1 MEPRPKIKLTLSPL
15 DNTLEL
21 TSKIFLFF
29 MWSLTLYIFIKLP
42 TIIPIHF
49 NATGKADNYGNKKT
63 LLILPLIATIIYFAI
78 TQLSKRPHILNY
90 MTTIT
95 KDNAEKEYTRAT
107 RTLRFLKLIILII
120 FSLIILLTY
129 LTSSGVTN
137 GLGFWFLP
145 MTFGL
150 LFIPTVISI
159 YQSFMKKNKVV
170 WKVRTHNNGFCA
182 SAAWGCINHQ

>member
-1 MEPRPKIKLTLSPL
+1 MEPRPKIKLTLSAL

-29 MWSLTLYIFIKLP
+29 MWALTLYIFIELP
-42 TIIPIHF
+42 TTIPIHF
-49 NATGKADNYGNKKT
+49 NASGKADNYGKKIT

-78 TQLSKRPHILNY
+78 TQLNKQPHILNY

-95 KDNAEKEYTRAT
+95 KQNAEKEYTGAT
-107 RTLRFLKLIILII
+107 RFLRFLKLVILLI
-120 FSLIILLTY
+120 FSLIILLTSY
-129 LTSSGVTN
+129 TSSGLTD

-150 LFIPTVISI
+150 LLIPTVISI
-159 YQSFMKKNKVV
+159 SQSFKKKNNV
-170 WKVRTHNNGFCA
+170 A
-182 SAAWGCINHQ
+182 

>member
-1 MEPRPKIKLTLSPL
+1 MEPRPKLKLTLSPL

-42 TIIPIHF
+42 TTIPIHF
-49 NATGKADNYGNKKT
+49 NALGKADNYGNKMT

-78 TQLSKRPHILNY
+78 TRLNKQPHILNY

-95 KDNAEKEYTRAT
+95 KENAKKEYTGAT
-107 RTLRFLKLIILII
+107 RFLRFLKLVILLI
-120 FSLIILLTY
+120 FSLIILLTS
-129 LTSSGVTN
+129 LTSNGVTD

-150 LFIPTVISI
+150 LLIPTVISI
-159 YQSFMKKNKVV
+159 SQSFKKKNNV
-170 WKVRTHNNGFCA
+170 A
-182 SAAWGCINHQ
+182 

>member
-1 MEPRPKIKLTLSPL
+1 MEPRPKIKLTLLPL

-21 TSKIFLFF
+21 TSKLFLVF

-49 NATGKADNYGNKKT
+49 NASGKADNYGNKMT
-63 LLILPLIATIIYFAI
+63 LLILPFIATIIYFAI
-78 TQLSKRPHILNY
+78 TQLNKQPHILNY

-95 KDNAEKEYTRAT
+95 KENAQKEYTSAT
-107 RTLRFLKLIILII
+107 RFLRFLKLVILLI
-120 FSLIILLTY
+120 FSLIILFTY

-150 LFIPTVISI
+150 LSIPTLLSIS
-159 YQSFMKKNKVV
+159 QSFKKNNTVV
-170 WKVRTHNNGFCA
+170 
-182 SAAWGCINHQ
+182 